1 MIVIA
6 AIVLFLWLAAA
17 AELVY
22 GARHTPKLT
31 AIAPAD
37 TAPLPRISI
46 IIAAR
51 NEAAALGEA
60 LASVLRLDYPHLDII
75 AVDDRSTDATG
86 QVLDRFAASDSRLKV
101 LHINALPRGWL
112 GKNHALAMGA
122 EAAAGDWLLFTDA
135 DIIFAPD
142 VLRRAV
148 ALIERQHFDHLAVS
162 PDATGGTP
170 ALKAMLPAVSLC
182 LGLSLRPWRAVNPA
196 SRAHCGIGAF
206 NLVRRRCYLAV
217 GGHGAIA
224 LRPDDDIKLGR
235 LLKRAGYRQGF
246 AKGGGLLRVSWYPS
260 ARAMFQGLEKNSFAF
275 FNYRF
280 SEVLG
285 ASILFGWAHIW
296 PFAALAFGGLST
308 WLGAINIAFMLTLG
322 VAIAREIRIQPAYGL
337 VYPLAA
343 PAILGILWNSMV
355 RTLVRG
361 GIVWRDT
368 FYPLR
373 KLAPRAAPAIDPAID
388 KDDKRKTVDKRR

>member
-1 MIVIA
+1 MSVIA

-31 AIAPAD
+31 AISPAGA
-37 TAPLPRISI
+37 THLPHISI

-51 NEAAALGEA
+51 NEADTLGEA
-60 LASVLRLDYPHLDII
+60 LASVLRLDYPHLEII

-86 QVLDRFAASDSRLKV
+86 RLLDRFAASDRRLKV
-101 LHINALPRGWL
+101 LHIGTLPRGWL

-122 EAAAGDWLLFTDA
+122 EAAAGDWLLFTDS
-135 DIIFAPD
+135 DIVFAPD

-148 ALIERQHFDHLAVS
+148 ALIERQRLDHLAVS

-170 ALKAMLPAVSLC
+170 ALKAILPAVSLC
-182 LGLSLRPWRAVNPA
+182 LGLSLRPWRALNPA
-196 SRAHCGIGAF
+196 IRAHCGIGAF
-206 NLVRRRCYLAV
+206 NLVRCRCYLAV
-217 GGHGAIA
+217 GGHGTIA
-224 LRPDDDIKLGR
+224 LRPDDDIKLGKI
-235 LLKRAGYRQGF
+235 LKQAGCRQGF

-260 ARAMFQGLEKNSFAF
+260 ARAMFRGLEKNSFAF
-275 FNYRF
+275 FDYRF

-285 ASILFGWAHIW
+285 VSILFGWAHIW

-308 WLGAINIAFMLTLG
+308 WLGAINIAFMLALG
-322 VAIAREIRIQPAYGL
+322 IAIAREIRIAPAYGL
-337 VYPLAA
+337 AYPLAA

-355 RTLVRG
+355 CTLVRG

-373 KLAPRAAPAIDPAID
+373 ELTPPWAAPAIN
-388 KDDKRKTVDKRR
+388 KDHKKR